1 MGVVGRSRP
10 TDPGVGHILGYSTAF
25 PTQPDAAR
33 VADLVAKWRSI
44 EQTEYTRLSRIT
56 NKAIS

>member
-10 TDPGVGHILGYSTAF
+10 TDPGVGHILEYLTAF

-33 VADLVAKWRSI
+33 VADLAAKWRSI
-44 EQTEYTRLSRIT
+44 EQTDIHGCLV
-56 NKAIS
+56 